1 MTIGEIIDLCMGMLY
16 QCICYF
22 YTTVFLS
29 MVVFST
35 FACIE
40 LGKLYGQTNEDDV
53 TIDYVKDRV
62 FNMVAATA
70 FVSALSPFFL
80 IWNLR

>member
-1 MTIGEIIDLCMGMLY
+1 
-16 QCICYF
+16 
-22 YTTVFLS
+22 